1 MERRGEDTGHV
12 PSGSEETGTDIPGP
26 SATRPEKDDS
36 GEAPERDSGR
46 QDVRA
51 SCSGQSDNPDRD
63 SLVRVATELRRLRSS
78 AAYRLGRAQVEALK
92 DWRLFITLPLTVF
105 RIWRDVRNRR
115 LGTQSAAGSDWRDHA
130 GPDEGL
136 PWPQAIEIIHTEQGA
151 DQAERYIT
159 AQRRPGHQKADGFFR
174 LARLELNHDVR
185 TSARLARKALEL
197 DDRAYRRERYA
208 FLFFDAGC
216 VREAAGLLGRS
227 TWRWRRGPS
236 EAAKIRQ
243 IQGSARL
250 LETLPEIPGRVSQL
264 AFDPRP
270 KSVLYVA
277 SSSLPYHVTG
287 YTQRTHALLKA
298 LVECGMD
305 MHCVTRPG
313 YPKDRPDVQ
322 EVDDGAVHVV
332 EGITYETL
340 PGVHRREVRPDE
352 YIGHSA
358 AAIEY
363 RARELRP
370 AVIHAASNHEA
381 GLPALIAAR
390 RLGIPFVYEVR
401 GLWEYTAA
409 SKRPNWEETER
420 FEFEV
425 RLESLLVQH
434 ADAVLTLTQSLA
446 DELIRRGSDAD
457 KIALAPNAIHPE
469 EFESLSRDDSL
480 AEGLGLTPSD
490 FVVGYVG
497 AIVKYE
503 GLEDLLIAL
512 SLLRTDLPSL
522 RAVLVGGGDD
532 LDRLKAMAL
541 EIGVD
546 DVCIFT
552 GRVSPSQAKDHLAL
566 LDAVVLPRK
575 PYPVCQLVSPLK
587 PMEAMAAGI
596 PLVVSDVGALK
607 EMVRENET
615 ACVHKSG
622 DPQSLA
628 NQIRRLVEDPAFRRS
643 LAEEGRNQAVARH
656 TWGRV
661 SDTVLATYDRV
672 GAQIPEQRRR
682 EAP

>member
-26 SATRPEKDDS
+26 SATRPERDDS

-227 TWRWRRGPS
+227 TWHWRRGPS

-313 YPKDRPDVQ
+313 YPKDCPDVQ

-420 FEFEV
+420 FQFEA
-425 RLESLLVQH
+425 RLESLAVQH
-434 ADAVLTLTQSLA
+434 ADHVLTLTQALA
-446 DELIRRGSDAD
+446 DELRRRGPVGGE
-457 KIALAPNAIHPE
+457 ITLAPNAVHPE
-469 EFESLSRDDSL
+469 EFSGLSRDRAL
-480 AEGLGLTPSD
+480 ARETGLED
-490 FVVGYVG
+490 AQFVVGYVG

-503 GLEDLLIAL
+503 GLDDLLAAA
-512 SLLRTDLPSL
+512 SMLRGDHPGL
-522 RAVLVGGGDD
+522 RVLIVGGGDY
-532 LDRLKAMAL
+532 LDRLRDLASTLGIADICM
-541 EIGVD
+541 
-546 DVCIFT
+546 FT
-552 GRVSPSQAKDHLAL
+552 GRVSPEDAKRYLAL
-566 LDAVVLPRK
+566 LDTVALPRK

-596 PLVVSDVGALK
+596 PLVVSDVAALK
-607 EMVRENET
+607 EMVVDGQT
-615 ACVHKSG
+615 ALVHRAG
-622 DPQSLA
+622 DPQSLGSA
-628 NQIRRLVEDPAFRRS
+628 IRS
-643 LAEEGRNQAVARH
+643 LIEGHELRAAMAAQGRN
-656 TWGRV
+656 RV
-661 SDTVLATYDRV
+661 SEHQRWTRVAERICSTY
-672 GAQIPEQRRR
+672 AQVINADSSRR
-682 EAP
+682 